1 MTLVRVAI
9 FSDRLIRL
17 RSDLPVAEYHPV
29 ISGDGRV
36 VQLEPD
42 QDSISASRPPCS
54 VIDRPGVREDQPKK
68 DEKWRPELQSNLEDQ
83 TEQFLSLVTEYTDIF
98 AKDSSDLEKSVLLEH
113 AIDSADCKPVK
124 QPPRRVPPYQREII
138 HQQLEDLL
146 ATGRIEPSRIPWSS
160 PVVLS
165 REHDGTY
172 RM

>member
-98 AKDSSDLEKSVLLEH
+98 AKKKSM
-113 AIDSADCKPVK
+113 
-124 QPPRRVPPYQREII
+124 
-138 HQQLEDLL
+138 QLTRLI
-146 ATGRIEPSRIPWSS
+146 ASQ
-160 PVVLS
+160 
-165 REHDGTY
+165 
-172 RM
+172 